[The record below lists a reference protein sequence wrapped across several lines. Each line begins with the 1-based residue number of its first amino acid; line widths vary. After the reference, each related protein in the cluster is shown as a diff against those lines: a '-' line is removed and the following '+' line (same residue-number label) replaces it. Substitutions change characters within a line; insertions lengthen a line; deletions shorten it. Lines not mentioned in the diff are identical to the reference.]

1 MYWLPKCSGDRYLW
15 KESDANGFLRAL
27 EFDLSNARRYSEY
40 WTAAALRLAIQIWAR
55 AWKRRS
61 WISNWRIWK
70 QPRVSKKVL
79 SASLFGTSVRPERIH
94 SRHQGINRSFQATT
108 HPADHLVS
116 INVRA

>member
-1 MYWLPKCSGDRYLW
+1 
-15 KESDANGFLRAL
+15 
-27 EFDLSNARRYSEY
+27 
-40 WTAAALRLAIQIWAR
+40 
-55 AWKRRS
+55 
-61 WISNWRIWK
+61 
-70 QPRVSKKVL
+70 VL